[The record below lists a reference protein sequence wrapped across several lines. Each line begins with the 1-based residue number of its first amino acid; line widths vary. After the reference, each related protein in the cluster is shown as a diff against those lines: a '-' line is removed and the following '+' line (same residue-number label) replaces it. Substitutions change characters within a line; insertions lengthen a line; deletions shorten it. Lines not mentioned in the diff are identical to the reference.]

1 MYFKDFRDY
10 LCNLEKQG
18 MLLRV
23 NRQVSPHFEM
33 AAGIYKTGEINGPAL
48 LFENVKGYPGWKV
61 AGGLFVTKKLLAF
74 ALQTKTNQLLERYLE
89 FGQNLL
95 DPVPVSSGPVKETI
109 IKGDDIDLTIL
120 PFLTYSEED
129 KLPYHHAGVQVAKHP
144 STGVHNCSVHR
155 MSVLGKDRMGL
166 YLSRSGHLGLM
177 IKASEERGEG
187 LEVATVVAPHPALC
201 IASGIRAPIGVDE
214 MKIAGAI
221 RGRPFEVVKGET
233 IDVNVSAD
241 AEIVIEGVTV
251 PGGRVI
257 EGPWGGPRGNYICHG
272 SQYVMTEKGKPV
284 SEGIVVKITAITMRN
299 NPIYLAMTTGFGPS
313 DNSCLVKW
321 SMAANIYRIL
331 TQIVPFP
338 EDIRGINVDG
348 HAVIGMHKRNEVTP
362 QDIIYGVL
370 DQVGTKCVVVVDDD
384 INIYDPIEVE
394 WAIATR
400 VEPEKDLI
408 IMPSAN
414 GLPTLGQWGI
424 DATAPLTGEPYGE
437 HWLYKKARPPGI
449 NEVNYI

>member
-1 MYFKDFRDY
+1 
-10 LCNLEKQG
+10 
-18 MLLRV
+18 
-23 NRQVSPHFEM
+23 
-33 AAGIYKTGEINGPAL
+33 
-48 LFENVKGYPGWKV
+48 
-61 AGGLFVTKKLLAF
+61 
-74 ALQTKTNQLLERYLE
+74 
-89 FGQNLL
+89 
-95 DPVPVSSGPVKETI
+95 
-109 IKGDDIDLTIL
+109 
-120 PFLTYSEED
+120 
-129 KLPYHHAGVQVAKHP
+129 
-144 STGVHNCSVHR
+144 
-155 MSVLGKDRMGL
+155 
-166 YLSRSGHLGLM
+166 M
-177 IKASEERGEG
+177 IQASEERGEG
-187 LEVATVVAPHPALC
+187 LEVATVIAPHPALC

-233 IDVNVSAD
+233 IDVNISAD

-257 EGPWGGPRGNYICHG
+257 EGPWGGPRGNYICHR
-272 SQYVMTEKGKPV
+272 SQYVMTEEGKPV
-284 SEGIVVKITAITMRN
+284 SEGIIVKITAITMRN

-424 DATAPLTGEPYGE
+424 DATAPLTGDPYGE

>member
-284 SEGIVVKITAITMRN
+284 SE
-299 NPIYLAMTTGFGPS
+299 
-313 DNSCLVKW
+313 
-321 SMAANIYRIL
+321 
-331 TQIVPFP
+331 
-338 EDIRGINVDG
+338 VDG